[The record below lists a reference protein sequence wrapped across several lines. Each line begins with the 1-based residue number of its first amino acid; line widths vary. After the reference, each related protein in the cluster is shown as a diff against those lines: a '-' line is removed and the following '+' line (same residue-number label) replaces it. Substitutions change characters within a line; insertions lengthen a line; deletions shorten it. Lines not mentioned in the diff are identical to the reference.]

1 MPAFALTPVSSL
13 SRSLNRFL
21 CLILAGSCLLSALPV
36 GAGDAQEGQKLL
48 FAMSHAIRSLDYQG
62 SFTYQHSGRTD
73 TVRVFHAGG
82 ANERERLVSLNGPNR
97 ELVRN
102 GSAVICVE
110 ADGSAVS
117 YSSGRGK
124 GLLPLVPTADA
135 APLEENY
142 AIRTAGSDRVAG
154 FLADVI
160 DIQPRDGFR
169 YGYRIWLERDS
180 RMLLRSMVVN
190 QRNQILE
197 QFMFVALEIGR
208 LPSDADLVPRQSG
221 RVIHDE
227 SAANELD
234 MRHAPGFR
242 VAGLPPGFSLI
253 SARRPSASASK
264 IAEHLVFSDGL
275 ASVSLYIES
284 QDDRNSGMAALAG
297 RGTLNVHAFS
307 RDGLRFT
314 VLGDVPM
321 ATVNAIAQS
330 VEKSNDNGSEIR
342 SR

>member
-1 MPAFALTPVSSL
+1 MPASALAPVSIL

-21 CLILAGSCLLSALPV
+21 CFILAGCCLLSALPA
-36 GAGDAQEGQKLL
+36 GASDAQEGQKLL
-48 FAMSHAIRSLDYQG
+48 FAMSDAIRNLDYQG

-73 TVRVFHAGG
+73 TLRVFHAGG
-82 ANERERLVSLNGPNR
+82 VNERERLVSLNGPNR

-117 YSSGRGK
+117 YASGRGK
-124 GLLPLVPTADA
+124 GLLPLVPTANA
-135 APLEENY
+135 ASLEENY
-142 AIRTAGSDRVAG
+142 AIRMAGSDRVAG
-154 FLADVI
+154 YLADVI
-160 DIQPRDGFR
+160 DVQPRDGFR

-190 QRNQILE
+190 QRNQVLE

-208 LPSDADLVPRQSG
+208 LPSEADLLPRKSG

-227 SAANELD
+227 SAAIELD
-234 MRHAPGFR
+234 MRDAPGFR
-242 VAGLPPGFSLI
+242 VAALPPGFVLV
-253 SARRPSASASK
+253 SARRPSANMSK
-264 IAEHLVFSDGL
+264 ISEHLVFSDGL

-284 QDDRNSGMAALAG
+284 QDDKNAGLTALAG

-321 ATVNAIAQS
+321 ATVNSIAQS
-330 VEKSNDNGSEIR
+330 VEKTDDNGGEIR